1 MQKTLLIPVTLVA
14 VATWGSN
21 AIAQPMYP
29 DNPDMRPM
37 PPKMMKHPMP
47 HPRFAP
53 PRMERPPMPEFPSA
67 EQLARMAPPEPI
79 TAEQIKERFAK
90 RRAAMEKS
98 MDRDRKAAEKYAKD
112 FARLQK
118 YRADRLAEIMAQA
131 EERRQEVLKRLDEQE
146 QAVLQRFN
154 DDQQGG
160 KRKPAEAKK
169 PESET

>member
-1 MQKTLLIPVTLVA
+1 MQKTLLIPAAFVA
-14 VATWGSN
+14 IAALGSS
-21 AIAQPMYP
+21 AIAQPIYP

-47 HPRFAP
+47 YPRFAP

-79 TAEQIKERFAK
+79 TVEQIKERFAK

-131 EERRQEVLKRLDEQE
+131 EQRRQEVLKRLDEQE
-146 QAVLQRFN
+146 QAVLQRFQ
-154 DDQQGG
+154 DDQQGN
-160 KRKPAEAKK
+160 KPAEAKK